1 MNLAIDYDETYTR
14 DPATWDK
21 VLKVFRE
28 AGHKIYLVTW
38 RNENMMP
45 PVYEAL
51 DGKVHEFFATDLEA
65 KKDYM
70 EKQRIFID
78 VWIDDMPWAI
88 INSSEYK
95 YEGEFE

>member
-1 MNLAIDYDETYTR
+1 MNVGLDFDDTYTR
-14 DPATWDK
+14 HPYVWDK
-21 VLKVFRE
+21 VIEAFRKG
-28 AGHKIYLVTW
+28 GHKVYVVTW
-38 RNENMMP
+38 RNQSMMP
-45 PVYEAL
+45 QVYEAL
-51 DGKVHEFFATDLEA
+51 EGKVHGFFATDLEA
-65 KKDYM
+65 KKEYM